1 MKENSNPRD
10 RLSLS
15 EAVRGA
21 QLASAD
27 RNDVITDTKEADLAR
42 IEVLA
47 QDLQEVF
54 DEVPVDDPQWQF
66 AVSKGQQPRLWI
78 DVTSHVTMARDR
90 RTYRFVRDMR
100 NGRILVAES
109 TEIRP
114 VADAVTRYIAERI
127 VERRQMME
135 GSRVGLIEPKPLKEA
150 RQIEQQP
157 LQASVTDPAI
167 KQASRLSSF
176 ITAVYWFLIGTAVG
190 SGAFVMFF
198 WDRVANYF

>member
-27 RNDVITDTKEADLAR
+27 RNDVLTDTKEADLAR

-90 RTYRFVRDMR
+90 RTYRFVRDTR

-109 TEIRP
+109 TEVRP

-135 GSRVGLIEPKPLKEA
+135 GSRVGLIEPKPVKET
-150 RQIEQQP
+150 RQIEQSIQP
-157 LQASVTDPAI
+157 AVTIPAI
-167 KQASRLSSF
+167 KQPSRLSSF
-176 ITAVYWFLIGTAVG
+176 ITAAYWFLIGAAIG
-190 SGAFVMFF
+190 SGAFVVFF
-198 WDRVANYF
+198 WDRVSNYF

>member
-27 RNDVITDTKEADLAR
+27 RNDVLTDTKEADLAR

-90 RTYRFVRDMR
+90 RTYRFVRDTR

-109 TEIRP
+109 TEVRP

-135 GSRVGLIEPKPLKEA
+135 GSRVGLIEPKPVKET
-150 RQIEQQP
+150 RQIEQSMQP
-157 LQASVTDPAI
+157 AITIPAI
-167 KQASRLSSF
+167 KQPSRLSSF
-176 ITAVYWFLIGTAVG
+176 ITAAYWFLIGAAIG
-190 SGAFVMFF
+190 SGAFVVFF
-198 WDRVANYF
+198 WDRVSNYF

>member
-27 RNDVITDTKEADLAR
+27 RNDVLTDTKEADLAR

-90 RTYRFVRDMR
+90 RTYRFVRDTR

-109 TEIRP
+109 TEVRP

-135 GSRVGLIEPKPLKEA
+135 GSRVGLIEPRPVKET
-150 RQIEQQP
+150 RQIEQSMQP
-157 LQASVTDPAI
+157 AVTIPAI
-167 KQASRLSSF
+167 KQPSRLSSF
-176 ITAVYWFLIGTAVG
+176 ITAAYWFLIGAAIG
-190 SGAFVMFF
+190 SGAFVVFF
-198 WDRVANYF
+198 WDRVSNYF

>member
-1 MKENSNPRD
+1 
-10 RLSLS
+10 
-15 EAVRGA
+15 VRGA

-78 DVTSHVTMARDR
+78 DITSHVTMARDR
-90 RTYRFVRDMR
+90 RTYRFVRDTR

-127 VERRQMME
+127 VERQQMME
-135 GSRVGLIEPKPLKEA
+135 GSRTGLIEPKSLKEV
-150 RQIEQQP
+150 RQIEQP
-157 LQASVTDPAI
+157 SQAPVVISAI
-167 KQASRLSSF
+167 KQTSRLSSF
-176 ITAVYWFLIGTAVG
+176 ITAVYWFFVGAAIG

-198 WDRVANYF
+198 WDRVSSYF

>member
-27 RNDVITDTKEADLAR
+27 RNDVLTDTKEADLAR

-90 RTYRFVRDMR
+90 RTYRFVRDTR

-109 TEIRP
+109 TEVRP

-135 GSRVGLIEPKPLKEA
+135 GSRVGLIEPKPVKET
-150 RQIEQQP
+150 RQIEQSMQP
-157 LQASVTDPAI
+157 AVTFPAI
-167 KQASRLSSF
+167 KQPSRLSSF
-176 ITAVYWFLIGTAVG
+176 ITAAYWFLIGAAIG
-190 SGAFVMFF
+190 SGAFVVFF
-198 WDRVANYF
+198 WDRVSNYF

>member
-27 RNDVITDTKEADLAR
+27 RNDVLTDTKEADLAR

-90 RTYRFVRDMR
+90 RTYRFVRDTR

-109 TEIRP
+109 TEVRP

-135 GSRVGLIEPKPLKEA
+135 GSRVGLIEPKPVKET
-150 RQIEQQP
+150 RQIEQSMQP
-157 LQASVTDPAI
+157 AVTIPAI
-167 KQASRLSSF
+167 KQPSRLSSF
-176 ITAVYWFLIGTAVG
+176 ITAAYWFLIGAAIG

-198 WDRVANYF
+198 WNRVSNYF

>member
-27 RNDVITDTKEADLAR
+27 RNDVLTDTKEADLAR

-90 RTYRFVRDMR
+90 RTYRFVRDTR

-109 TEIRP
+109 TEVRP

-135 GSRVGLIEPKPLKEA
+135 GSRVGLIEPKPVKET
-150 RQIEQQP
+150 RQIEQSMQP
-157 LQASVTDPAI
+157 AVTIPAI
-167 KQASRLSSF
+167 KQPSRLSSF
-176 ITAVYWFLIGTAVG
+176 ITAAYWFLIGAAIG
-190 SGAFVMFF
+190 SGAFVVFF
-198 WDRVANYF
+198 WDRVSNYF

>member
-78 DVTSHVTMARDR
+78 DITSHVTMARDR
-90 RTYRFVRDMR
+90 RTYRFVRDTR

-127 VERRQMME
+127 VERQQMME
-135 GSRVGLIEPKPLKEA
+135 GSRTGLIEPKSLKEV
-150 RQIEQQP
+150 RQIEQP
-157 LQASVTDPAI
+157 SQAPVVISAI
-167 KQASRLSSF
+167 KQTSRLSSF
-176 ITAVYWFLIGTAVG
+176 ITAVYWFFVGAAIG

-198 WDRVANYF
+198 WDRVSSYF

>member
-27 RNDVITDTKEADLAR
+27 RNDVLTDTKEADLAR

-90 RTYRFVRDMR
+90 RTYRFVRDTR

-109 TEIRP
+109 TEVRP

-135 GSRVGLIEPKPLKEA
+135 GSRVGLIEPKPVKET
-150 RQIEQQP
+150 RQIEQSMQP
-157 LQASVTDPAI
+157 AVTIPAI
-167 KQASRLSSF
+167 KQPSRLSSF
-176 ITAVYWFLIGTAVG
+176 ITAAYWFLIGAAIG

-198 WDRVANYF
+198 WDRVSNYF

>member
-78 DVTSHVTMARDR
+78 DITSHVTMARDR
-90 RTYRFVRDMR
+90 RTYRFVRDTR

-127 VERRQMME
+127 VERQQMME
-135 GSRVGLIEPKPLKEA
+135 GSRTGLIEPKSLKEV
-150 RQIEQQP
+150 RQIEQP
-157 LQASVTDPAI
+157 SQAPVVIPAI
-167 KQASRLSSF
+167 KQTSRLSSF
-176 ITAVYWFLIGTAVG
+176 ITAVYWFFVGAAIG

-198 WDRVANYF
+198 WDRVSSYF

>member
-27 RNDVITDTKEADLAR
+27 RNDVLTDTKEADLAR

-66 AVSKGQQPRLWI
+66 AVSRGQQPRLWI

-90 RTYRFVRDMR
+90 RTYRFVRDTR

-109 TEIRP
+109 IEVRP

-135 GSRVGLIEPKPLKEA
+135 GSRVGLIEPKPVKET
-150 RQIEQQP
+150 RQIEQSMQP
-157 LQASVTDPAI
+157 AVTIPAI
-167 KQASRLSSF
+167 KQPSRLSSF
-176 ITAVYWFLIGTAVG
+176 ITAAYWFLIGAAIG
-190 SGAFVMFF
+190 SGAFVVFF
-198 WDRVANYF
+198 WDRVSNYF

>member
-27 RNDVITDTKEADLAR
+27 RNDVLTDTKEADLAR

-90 RTYRFVRDMR
+90 RTYRFVRDTR

-109 TEIRP
+109 TEVRP

-135 GSRVGLIEPKPLKEA
+135 GSRVGLIEPKPVKET
-150 RQIEQQP
+150 RQIEQSMQP
-157 LQASVTDPAI
+157 AVTIPAI
-167 KQASRLSSF
+167 KQLSRLSSF
-176 ITAVYWFLIGTAVG
+176 ITAAYWFLIGAAIG
-190 SGAFVMFF
+190 SGAFVVFF
-198 WDRVANYF
+198 WDRVSNYF